1 MMTQSERVIYF
12 VAAAAV
18 LVLVG
23 TIGAFWWAGTVPS
36 RPKGV
41 AADAEFL
48 WAPHV
53 GLFGPRRGWWLSC
66 WEDAA
71 HNRCK
76 LSDVDGNTEYEG
88 EFIPYGDKSP
98 VNADEL
104 KIDTEK
110 TRDNKVWVGSALVPL
125 VFLQNGKVLIPASK
139 YEEGARLL
147 QQRRPNE

>member
-71 HNRCK
+71 HIVASSAMWMATPSTK
-76 LSDVDGNTEYEG
+76 ASSFLT
-88 EFIPYGDKSP
+88 
-98 VNADEL
+98 A
-104 KIDTEK
+104 
-110 TRDNKVWVGSALVPL
+110 TR
-125 VFLQNGKVLIPASK
+125 VLLMPMS
-139 YEEGARLL
+139 
-147 QQRRPNE
+147 